1 MVVNLSSSACTV
13 STGTDLVRKQVGFDV
28 ILLDSKAIHSLEMIV
43 LQERDFGS
51 PHEKCWLHPVNCRKS
66 LLDGRQTQEGQA
78 LI

>member
-66 LLDGRQTQEGQA
+66 YWKDDRPRKGKH
-78 LI
+78 